1 MSLGISVRARFRES
15 QVNYWHTYERGLDL
29 LILERV
35 TINLRC
41 ATNTSSV
48 RLHCHSPF
56 LPFIMSPTILAV
68 PGAWHT
74 VESFEPIK
82 KIFTE
87 KGYRF
92 VSQNAPGLHD
102 ANATCQDDAESLRTK
117 LLHPL
122 IEDGKDIV
130 VLMHS
135 YGGMYGSQAV
145 RGLSKKEQEQ
155 AGKKGGVIALIYVSA
170 VTPVE
175 GKTTL
180 DMMGTD
186 AKNLPPWVEYNV
198 RDSTSPPCAAGQ
210 PHRLTSS
217 NHHRR
222 QRAGS
227 NSQGQKKQ
235 CITTSPTQKQ
245 SIICHC

>member
-1 MSLGISVRARFRES
+1 MSLGVSARARFRKVEA
-15 QVNYWHTYERGLDL
+15 NYWHAYETELDL

-41 ATNTSSV
+41 ATHTSSV
-48 RLHCHSPF
+48 RLHHHSPF
-56 LPFIMSPTILAV
+56 CFFNMSPTILTV

-82 KIFTE
+82 KIFTQ
-87 KGYRF
+87 KGYQF
-92 VSQNAPGLHD
+92 ASQNAPGLHD

-117 LLHPL
+117 LLLPL
-122 IEDGKDIV
+122 VEDGKDVV

-145 RGLSKKEQEQ
+145 QGLSKKELERV
-155 AGKKGGVIALIYVSA
+155 GKKSGVIALIYVSA

-186 AKNLPPWVEYNV
+186 AKNLPPWVDYNV
-198 RDSTSPPCAAGQ
+198 RESTSQ
-210 PHRLTSS
+210 PLC
-217 NHHRR
+217 RR
-222 QRAGS
+222 APHS
-227 NSQGQKKQ
+227 
-235 CITTSPTQKQ
+235 
-245 SIICHC
+245 